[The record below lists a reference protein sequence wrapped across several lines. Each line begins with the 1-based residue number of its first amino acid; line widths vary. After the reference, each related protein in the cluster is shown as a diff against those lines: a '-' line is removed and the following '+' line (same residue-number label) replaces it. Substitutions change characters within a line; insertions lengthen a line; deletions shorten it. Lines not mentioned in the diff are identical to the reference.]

1 MNEYFEENKRSLLIL
16 GALLLLLALSLYFF
30 LVRPVMADYKSEV
43 ENIEDLKDEIDT
55 LEEEIATIEETLEED
70 DIEQLLLEN
79 KIPTKKELDEYILS
93 IQQLELH
100 SNSKIEEIE
109 IAYDDSL
116 TIDDEEET
124 IEEEEDIEGEEESV
138 EEDADVDYSDD
149 EDLDEETDV
158 EDEIDEDMGSDSL
171 QETPSGLRT
180 MTVSLTAFSPGFD
193 EMLELLRLIE
203 EMERISIVTGLEF
216 EKPSEEDLSF
226 SDNPEETIAFTVK
239 ITTFYYEEN

>member
-43 ENIEDLKDEIDT
+43 ENIEDLKDEIAS
-55 LEEEIATIEETLEED
+55 LEEEIASIEETLEED

-100 SNSKIEEIE
+100 TNSKIEEIE

-116 TIDDEEET
+116 TIDEEET
-124 IEEEEDIEGEEESV
+124 IEDEGDIEGEEESV

-149 EDLDEETDV
+149 ETLDEESDV
-158 EDEIDEDMGSDSL
+158 GEEMDEDMGSDSL

-180 MTVSLTAFSPGFD
+180 MTVSLTAFSPDFD

-216 EKPSEEDLSF
+216 EKPSEKDLSF

-239 ITTFYYEEN
+239 ITTFYYEEK